1 MSVWACGEC
10 GAHYAVGAP
19 RCPQCKT
26 NKPITEQPSNPLAS
40 LTVACLPAESGCRY
54 GGVVRRV
61 MLPQIVPGV
70 IDMPD
75 LRCAGCGRQMTSV
88 PKEEPQD
95 MPKITVHGGPT
106 NAADETPE
114 EEPSPTPEAP
124 GTSSSTSSEKEPS
137 SPKTNGSEDPS
148 PAPTTAN
155 RSKRARTGSSSAKS
169 TAGGPTAPTSDT
181 DDK

>member
-1 MSVWACGEC
+1 MSVWACGDC

-19 RCPQCKT
+19 RCPQCKA
-26 NKPITEQPSNPLAS
+26 NKPITEQPSSPLAS
-40 LTVACLPAESGCRY
+40 LTVACLPADSGCRF

-75 LRCAGCGRQMTSV
+75 LRCAGCGRQMTNV
-88 PKEEPQD
+88 KEEAAD

-106 NAADETPE
+106 NAADQSAE
-114 EEPSPTPEAP
+114 EESSPTPEAP

-137 SPKTNGSEDPS
+137 SPKTNDSEDPS

-169 TAGGPTAPTSDT
+169 TAGDQATRTSDT
-181 DDK
+181 DK